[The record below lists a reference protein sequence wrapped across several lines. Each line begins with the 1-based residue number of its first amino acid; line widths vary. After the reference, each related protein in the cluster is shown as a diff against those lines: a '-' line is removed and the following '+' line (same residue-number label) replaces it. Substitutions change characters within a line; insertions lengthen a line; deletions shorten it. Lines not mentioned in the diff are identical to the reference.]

1 MFMIRTKAMPMK
13 LTLIPGLLAL
23 VAALAFGAPDAGAF
37 GGGSS
42 SSQPATSA
50 AGDITAGRAA
60 ADAGDHK
67 TAIAFFRKAV
77 KTEPTNADAY
87 NLLGFSYRRLDDLD
101 KALEYYTRALQL
113 NRTHRGANE
122 YIGELYLETGDLARA
137 EHHLSILGTS
147 CAYSCPE
154 YAELKEGVEE
164 YKATHGG

>member
-1 MFMIRTKAMPMK
+1 MKPMK

-42 SSQPATSA
+42 QPATSA
-50 AGDITAGRAA
+50 ADDIAAGRTA

-67 TAIAFFRKAV
+67 TAITFLRKAV
-77 KTEPTNADAY
+77 IAEPDNADAF
-87 NLLGFSYRRLDDLD
+87 NLLGFSYRKLGDMDQ
-101 KALEYYTRALQL
+101 ALQHYTRALRL

-137 EHHLSILGTS
+137 EEHLTILGKS

-154 YAELKEGVEE
+154 YAELKDEVEE
-164 YKATHGG
+164 YKAAHGG